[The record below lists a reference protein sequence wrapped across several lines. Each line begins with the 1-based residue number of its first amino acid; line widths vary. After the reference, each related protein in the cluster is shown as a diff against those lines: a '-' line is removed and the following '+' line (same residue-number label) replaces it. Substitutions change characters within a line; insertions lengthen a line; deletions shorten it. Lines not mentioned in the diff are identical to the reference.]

1 MTLLLN
7 AEIQIT
13 RNPDAGGQVMYG
25 ILGVAADPTL
35 QYPGISVDYPYVIA
49 TPANPSLGI
58 FATVAAAQA
67 DFIANQLPALV
78 SAINSI
84 YPSGPT
90 YTGIGTVS
98 IGGNSNAA
106 VTISIGGSAIQ
117 AQNANANNL
126 VILSLTEAQTISLT
140 TGQTGTLSFMTSP
153 TSGGTYTMF
162 SQIGNA
168 NSGALT
174 LGLGLTN
181 SGTSC
186 LVGFVPMGYYYKV
199 VASGTGTN
207 TFVAGQE
214 ITL

>member
-13 RNPDAGGQVMYG
+13 RNPDVGGQLMYG
-25 ILGVAADPTL
+25 IFAQPSDPTL
-35 QYPGISVDYPYVIA
+35 QGFSNSVDFPYTIA
-49 TPANPSLGI
+49 TPADPSMGI
-58 FATVAAAQA
+58 FATLAAAQA
-67 DFIANQLPALV
+67 DFIANVLPGLV
-78 SAINSI
+78 SIVNGT
-84 YPSGPT
+84 YPSGPI
-90 YTGIGTVS
+90 YTGIGIIS
-98 IGGNSNAA
+98 IGGNSNTP
-106 VTISIGGSAIQ
+106 VTITIGGSAVQ
-117 AQNANANNL
+117 AHNANANNL

-153 TSGGTYTMF
+153 TSGGAYTMF

-181 SGTSC
+181 SGTSG

-207 TFVAGQE
+207 TFVIGQE

>member
-7 AEIQIT
+7 AEIIIT

-25 ILGVAADPTL
+25 ILGLPSDPTL
-35 QYPGISVDYPYVIA
+35 QFSGITVDYPYVIA

-58 FATVAAAQA
+58 FATLAAAQA

-78 SAINSI
+78 SVINSI
-84 YPSGPT
+84 YTSGPT
-90 YTGIGTVS
+90 YTGIGMVRVGPNVS
-98 IGGNSNAA
+98 NS
-106 VTISIGGSAIQ
+106 VTLTIGGSGTQ
-117 AQNANANNL
+117 AQDPTRNNL
-126 VILSLTEAQTISLT
+126 VVLSLTEAQTISLT
-140 TGQTGTLSFMTSP
+140 TGQTGSLSFMSSP

-162 SQIGNA
+162 SQIGNG

-181 SGTSC
+181 TGTSN
-186 LVGFVPMGYYYKV
+186 LIGFVPAGYYYKV
-199 VASGTGTN
+199 VAAGTGTN
-207 TFVAGQE
+207 TVVAGQE